1 MKPRLKTILYC
12 GAFEQNVFILFE
24 NLLYMIVDINE
35 SKITTF
41 TVSELTSI
49 DANEDIIDVAT
60 HFDQVQILTS
70 IRCHV
75 FKAQMGEYF
84 SKELYEEHKFV
95 IEDPVKIIFGS
106 LVASFDSIQDPINQ
120 VSVPIDIF
128 VTNVLKLKNERWFLL
143 DKEQMT
149 GYVYPEMK
157 RVVL

>member
-60 HFDQVQILTS
+60 HFD
-70 IRCHV
+70 
-75 FKAQMGEYF
+75 
-84 SKELYEEHKFV
+84 
-95 IEDPVKIIFGS
+95 
-106 LVASFDSIQDPINQ
+106 
-120 VSVPIDIF
+120 
-128 VTNVLKLKNERWFLL
+128 
-143 DKEQMT
+143 
-149 GYVYPEMK
+149 
-157 RVVL
+157 